1 MPPSEVLCVIP
12 ARLESTRLPRKLLR
26 TIDGKPLIQFTYEHA
41 KQAKSV
47 GRVLVACDHESI
59 KHCVESF
66 GGEAILTGTHH
77 TSGTERIA
85 EVARKNPS
93 EIIVNLQGDEPLMRP
108 EVVDQVVGAIQK
120 DPACQMS
127 SACIRKKDPAE
138 FVNPNVVKTT
148 KDRDGYAL
156 YFSRSPIPHD
166 REKQTV
172 DYFKHLGIYG
182 YRRDF
187 LLQFVSW
194 GPSLLEAREKLEQ
207 LRVLENGFR
216 IKLVETVYDSIGVDT
231 EEDLKMVQEQL
242 AVLAKTG
249 ASYA

>member
-1 MPPSEVLCVIP
+1 MPRAEVLCVIP

-26 TIDGKPLIQFTYEHA
+26 TIDGKPLIQFAYEHA
-41 KQAKSV
+41 KSAKSV

-59 KHCVESF
+59 KSCVEAF
-66 GGEAILTGTHH
+66 GGEAVLTGTHH

-85 EVARKNPS
+85 EVARKIPA

-108 EVVDQVVGAIQK
+108 EVVDQVVGVLQG
-120 DPACQMS
+120 DPDCNMS

-138 FVNPNVVKTT
+138 FVNPNVVKVT
-148 KDRDGYAL
+148 KDGAGYAL

-166 REKQTV
+166 RQKRAA

-194 GPSLLEAREKLEQ
+194 GPSALEEREKLEQ

-216 IKLVETVYDSIGVDT
+216 IKLVETIHDSIGVDT
-231 EEDLKMVQEQL
+231 EEDLNMVQGQL
-242 AVLAKTG
+242 TALAKAGTRH
-249 ASYA
+249 A